1 MNDGN
6 LYHHHLPS
14 QVLNV
19 AEKNDAAKNIAE
31 IMSGGGARRREGFS
45 VYNKIY
51 EFGSMV
57 QVARDKRVRARAKV
71 RVCA

>member
-1 MNDGN
+1 M
-6 LYHHHLPS
+6 
-14 QVLNV
+14 

-57 QVARDKRVRARAKV
+57 QVTGARTAVIS
-71 RVCA
+71 VCAIVARTASACAASDF